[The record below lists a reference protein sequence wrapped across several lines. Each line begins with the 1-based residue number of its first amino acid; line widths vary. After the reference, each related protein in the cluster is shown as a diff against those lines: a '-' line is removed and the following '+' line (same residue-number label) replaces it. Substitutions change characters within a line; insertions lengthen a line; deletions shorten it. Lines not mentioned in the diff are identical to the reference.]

1 MSDTTPPAFATP
13 EQIRA
18 NRGLGLLL
26 GALVVAVVFTFIC
39 VFMRGGLPRDPG
51 VWRRLQLE
59 QSSNEATLPNDT
71 VGETPVAPILVPT
84 PAAPAD
90 AQEPQQ

>member
-1 MSDTTPPAFATP
+1 MSDTSISLATP
-13 EQIRA
+13 EQVRA
-18 NRGLGLLL
+18 NRRLGLLL
-26 GALVVAVVFTFIC
+26 GALVVAVIITFIC

-59 QSSNEATLPNDT
+59 QSSGDATLSKDT

-84 PAAPAD
+84 PATPAD
-90 AQEPQQ
+90 AQEPKQ